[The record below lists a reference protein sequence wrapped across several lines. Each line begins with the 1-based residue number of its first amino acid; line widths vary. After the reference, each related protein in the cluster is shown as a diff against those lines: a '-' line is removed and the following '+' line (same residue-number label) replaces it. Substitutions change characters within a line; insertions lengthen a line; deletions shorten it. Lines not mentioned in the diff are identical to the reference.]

1 MNSLSNTEHESFNN
15 QESADFLFHFTQ
27 KIESLTNILQKKY
40 FMPFYCLESLEY
52 LNIPELKIAGM
63 AYPVVCF
70 CDLPLSRHKE
80 HKSKFGEYG
89 IGMKREWGRKNYL
102 TAVVYTYANCFTSAS
117 LRSFIT
123 LSELLKVKLTK
134 KEFNEF
140 NKAVSFL
147 MMHYKP
153 FEGKQYDKDN
163 KEFARNLTRF
173 YDEREWRYIPLK
185 VDKLLLSLTMDE
197 YQTKEI
203 LDKENEKIQ
212 KNNKLDFELTD
223 IEYLFLKSM
232 DEIDNFLS
240 SMRPNYSEEQI
251 VEIKKK
257 IQLF

>member
-1 MNSLSNTEHESFNN
+1 
-15 QESADFLFHFTQ
+15 
-27 KIESLTNILQKKY
+27 
-40 FMPFYCLESLEY
+40 
-52 LNIPELKIAGM
+52 
-63 AYPVVCF
+63 
-70 CDLPLSRHKE
+70 
-80 HKSKFGEYG
+80 
-89 IGMKREWGRKNYL
+89 
-102 TAVVYTYANCFTSAS
+102 
-117 LRSFIT
+117 
-123 LSELLKVKLTK
+123 
-134 KEFNEF
+134 
-140 NKAVSFL
+140 
-147 MMHYKP
+147 MMHYKT